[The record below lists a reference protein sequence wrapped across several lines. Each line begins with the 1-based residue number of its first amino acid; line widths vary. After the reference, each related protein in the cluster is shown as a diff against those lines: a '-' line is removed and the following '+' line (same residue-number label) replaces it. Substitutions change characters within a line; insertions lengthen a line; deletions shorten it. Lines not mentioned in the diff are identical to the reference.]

1 MASTAMRIIR
11 FRRTKQRGTM
21 GEDGGRRA
29 RNNQGIRASMRHRT
43 ILEYKHYRYLK
54 LAVFVVIASIVAY
67 AVYTSP
73 FGRYGGTPAGYA
85 LGTVGALL
93 ILWLMWFGI
102 RKRRYKGSGN
112 IQGWLSGHVYLG
124 TALVVVAT
132 LHTGFQVGW
141 NVHTLAYVLMLLVI
155 FSGFYGLY
163 AYLRVP
169 QLMTENL
176 REDTLDS
183 LLLKIADIDRE
194 ARRLAVGMP
203 DNINLAIQDSLQN
216 TRIGGGVIAQISGRA
231 RNCPTARAVTTIQ
244 AAVRQFK
251 DEEARSNKDLY
262 TLMLR
267 KQHLLERAR
276 FDVRYKA
283 ILDFWLFLHV
293 PLSLALLAALTAH
306 IVAVFFYW

>member
-1 MASTAMRIIR
+1 
-11 FRRTKQRGTM
+11 
-21 GEDGGRRA
+21 
-29 RNNQGIRASMRHRT
+29 MRHQT
-43 ILEYKHYRYLK
+43 ILEYKRYRYLK
-54 LAVFVVIASIVAY
+54 LAVLLATASILAY
-67 AVYTSP
+67 ALYTTP
-73 FGRYGGTPAGYA
+73 VGRYGGTPMGYT

-102 RKRRYKGSGN
+102 RKRRYRGSSGN

-124 TALVVVAT
+124 IALIVVAT

-176 REDTLDS
+176 GEDTLDS
-183 LLLKIADIDRE
+183 IILKIADIDRE

-203 DNINLAIQDSLQN
+203 DNINLAIQESLQG
-216 TRIGGGVIAQISGRA
+216 TRIGGGVLAQLSGRA
-231 RNCPTARAVTTIQ
+231 GNCPTAGAVTTIQ
-244 AAVRQFK
+244 AAVRQFRG
-251 DEEARSNKDLY
+251 DEARANKELY
-262 TLMLR
+262 ALMLR
-267 KQHLLERAR
+267 KQNLVERAR
-276 FDVRYKA
+276 IDIHYKA
-283 ILDFWLFLHV
+283 ILDFWLYLHV

-306 IVAVFFYW
+306 VVSVFFYW

>member
-1 MASTAMRIIR
+1 MRV
-11 FRRTKQRGTM
+11 KSVWQ
-21 GEDGGRRA
+21 A
-29 RNNQGIRASMRHRT
+29 RNNQGIRARMRHRT

-54 LAVFVVIASIVAY
+54 LAVLVVIASIAAY
-67 AVYTSP
+67 AIYTTP

-85 LGTVGALL
+85 LGTAGALL

-102 RKRRYKGSGN
+102 RKRRYRGSSGN

-124 TALVVVAT
+124 ATLIVIAT

-163 AYLRVP
+163 VYIRVP

-176 REDTLDS
+176 GEDTLDS
-183 LLLKIADIDRE
+183 IILKIADIDRE
-194 ARRLAVGMP
+194 ARRLGVGMP
-203 DNINLAIQDSLQN
+203 DNINQAIQDSVQN
-216 TRIGGGVIAQISGRA
+216 TRIGGGTLAQLSGRV
-231 RNCPTARAVTTIQ
+231 RNCPTTTAVTTIQ
-244 AAVRQFK
+244 ASVRQFK
-251 DEEARSNKDLY
+251 GDEGRNSKDLY
-262 TLMLR
+262 ALMLR
-267 KQHLLERAR
+267 KQKLVERAR
-276 FDVRYKA
+276 IDVRYKA

-306 IVAVFFYW
+306 IIAVFFYW

>member
-1 MASTAMRIIR
+1 
-11 FRRTKQRGTM
+11 
-21 GEDGGRRA
+21 
-29 RNNQGIRASMRHRT
+29 MRHRT

-54 LAVFVVIASIVAY
+54 LAALVVIASIIGF
-67 AVYTSP
+67 AVHASP
-73 FGRYGGTPAGYA
+73 VGRYGGTPMGYA

-102 RKRRYKGSGN
+102 RKRRYRASSGN

-124 TALVVVAT
+124 AALIVIAT

-169 QLMTENL
+169 HLMTENL
-176 REDTLDS
+176 GEDTLDGII
-183 LLLKIADIDRE
+183 LKIADIDRE

-203 DNINLAIQDSLQN
+203 DNINLAIQDSLQR
-216 TRIGGGVIAQISGRA
+216 TRIGGGVFAQLSGPPRK
-231 RNCPTARAVTTIQ
+231 CPTDRAASLIQ
-244 AAVRQFK
+244 ASVREFK
-251 DEEARSNKDLY
+251 GEEARANKDLY
-262 TLMLR
+262 GLMLR
-267 KQHLLERAR
+267 KQKLLERAR
-276 FDVRYKA
+276 IDVRYKA
-283 ILDFWLFLHV
+283 ILDFWLYLHV

-306 IVAVFFYW
+306 IIAVFFYW